1 MLLTVIRIHE
11 KQTVAIRSPA
21 HHQQPHSACVHICPH
36 LWTCKSCRT
45 VSERRCSLRLDHP
58 ACICLHCRIHPAVFR
73 FRSDCRPYAI
83 CLKCRHVRLS
93 EGRNVRTNNITTKFV
108 AFQVILRSGGRK
120 RKMQANANI
129 ACISVFGLLWMETVL
144 CLHRDHR
151 RLPRYGSCPGF
162 MPSKPSS
169 SSSF

>member
-1 MLLTVIRIHE
+1 MKNKPLQSGPPRIISNRIRHVS
-11 KQTVAIRSPA
+11 TY
-21 HHQQPHSACVHICPH
+21 VHICGHANHAGRFPNADARFASTI
-36 LWTCKSCRT
+36 L
-45 VSERRCSLRLDHP
+45 LAYAFIAD
-58 ACICLHCRIHPAVFR
+58 IHPAVFR